1 MFDCTYP
8 WYIPWWG
15 QGTHNMPYVAF
26 HPLSVALCCYSY
38 LVSLELFVASVIPAP
53 GLCLNIIKKH
63 NDLLT
68 LQTHCPNNWYEY
80 DHSKQ
85 PDYLKLIRKFP
96 WLNNN
101 HPVPATLCLCFE
113 LEKELNK
120 FILGASHL
128 HTNMTMDKLESSLH
142 LKSVH
147 SYGSQ
152 FRFMLQM
159 MRTLYIK

>member
-1 MFDCTYP
+1 MLLFSSSFFRALRRLGNTNP
-8 WYIPWWG
+8 WTLPESSRNTIY
-15 QGTHNMPYVAF
+15 
-26 HPLSVALCCYSY
+26 
-38 LVSLELFVASVIPAP
+38 
-53 GLCLNIIKKH
+53 
-63 NDLLT
+63 LLT

-96 WLNNN
+96 WLNND
-101 HPVPATLCLCFE
+101 HPVPARLCLCFE

-159 MRTLYIK
+159 MRTLYEMRFVRQKWNVMY